1 MDTDLLKTFMEVSR
15 TRHFGRAAENLY
27 LTQSAVSFRIR
38 QLEGLLGVELFSRQR
53 NNIQLTPAGE
63 KLIPLAESSVLLEQ
77 RIRHEVAIADDRHY
91 QFALGATPNLWDAVL
106 QQKLPA
112 LLRRPGMA
120 VSAMAHSSSALV
132 RQILERSLDLALVF
146 DAPKAD
152 ELVTREVMSVP
163 LVMVASEKCSEWAKA
178 AELGYVMVDWGTSF
192 RIQHAQEF
200 KGMAAPVLKTNTGRI
215 ALDSILMHGGAGYLP
230 ATMVAPYLESG
241 ELHEVSDVPE
251 MTRQVFASY
260 LSTRKDDELIGDI
273 ISQLLGSSNHE

>member
-1 MDTDLLKTFMEVSR
+1 
-15 TRHFGRAAENLY
+15 
-27 LTQSAVSFRIR
+27 
-38 QLEGLLGVELFSRQR
+38 
-53 NNIQLTPAGE
+53 
-63 KLIPLAESSVLLEQ
+63 
-77 RIRHEVAIADDRHY
+77 
-91 QFALGATPNLWDAVL
+91 
-106 QQKLPA
+106 

-163 LVMVASEKCSEWAKA
+163 LIMVASQASAGWEQA

-230 ATMVAPYLESG
+230 ATMVAPHLESG
-241 ELHEVSDVPE
+241 ELFEVQDVPE

-260 LSTRKDDELIGDI
+260 LSTRKDDELISDI
-273 ISQLLGSSNHE
+273 IQQLLSATAPG